1 MKTKK
6 LAGTDLRLSALCLGA
21 MNFGG
26 RMAADAAHR
35 QIDTALAHGVNC
47 IDTAEMYPV
56 NPILPETVGH
66 SERVIG
72 DWVAQGGTRADVVL
86 ATKIS
91 GTNGGWVRDGRG
103 YTGDDIRAAVDASL
117 SRLKTD
123 YIDIY
128 QLHWPNRGS
137 YHFRQNWNYDA
148 SDQDR
153 AETDAHMRDVLA
165 AMADVVAA
173 GKVRHFGLSNE
184 SAWGTARWIR
194 LAHET
199 GAPAPVTIQNEYSLL
214 CRSFDTDLAELCAH
228 ENMALLAFSPL
239 ATGLLSGK
247 YAHGVVPDGSRMA
260 SQPEL
265 GGRNTYRAHRAVAAY
280 QDIADRHGLNLTQMA
295 LAFSIGRPFMGTT
308 IFGASDP
315 AQLDLALAAAGLEL
329 SDEVIRE
336 INAVHQLQPMPY

>member
-1 MKTKK
+1 MKTKE
-6 LAGTDLRLSALCLGA
+6 LAGGDLRLSALCLGA

-26 RMAADAAHR
+26 RMAAQDAHR

-56 NPILPETVGH
+56 NPISPETVGH
-66 SERVIG
+66 SEGVIG
-72 DWVAQGGTRADVVL
+72 DWIAQSGRRGEMVL

-91 GTNGGWVRDGRG
+91 GANGGWIRDGRG
-103 YTGDDIRAAVDASL
+103 FDGVEIRAAVDASL
-117 SRLKTD
+117 SRLQTD

-137 YHFRQNWNYDA
+137 YHFRQNWDYDA
-148 SDQDR
+148 STQDR

-184 SAWGTARWIR
+184 TAWGTARWIR
-194 LAHET
+194 LAHEM

-228 ENMALLAFSPL
+228 EDMALLAFSPL

-247 YAHGVVPDGSRMA
+247 YAHGAVPEGSRMA

-265 GGRNTYRAHRAVAAY
+265 GGRNTAPAHDAVAAY
-280 QDIADRHGLNLTQMA
+280 QKIADRHGLNLTQMA
-295 LAFSIGRPFMGTT
+295 LAFCISRPFMGTT
-308 IFGASDP
+308 IFGASDA
-315 AQLDLALAAAGLEL
+315 AQLDLALAAADLEL
-329 SDEVIRE
+329 SDDVISE
-336 INAVHQLQPMPY
+336 INAAHKVHPMPY